1 MLEQFVAFVDTE
13 KWELDSI
20 QIAEVLWFVR
30 TVTPLI
36 RGEADGA
43 YQFCLLAFLKGVE
56 NLGLC
61 LVWGTILEKWE
72 TPQIEF
78 TKYQQELMMIT
89 LFWTLIEKGLYSLAL
104 LLFLEKKGVGKK
116 LTKPPLSELKYPL
129 TSPSNKPVSSTAIE
143 PNPYPTEQLPIK
155 LPDTGIFRNTLELG
169 RLLKPL
175 KQKINSR
182 IAQELN
188 IKETVKRSAELSTP
202 TQPRYFPVLTPKKE
216 RWLDVALLIEDSE
229 SMILWQ
235 SLLKEVQD
243 FLEHLGAFRDIK
255 PYRMNWDDLTKTLQ
269 ISSFYSFSQYLS
281 PQTLNAPGSRRLIL
295 IVSDCIS
302 PAWISEQF
310 IDILQQWSSQSLLT
324 VLNPF
329 PERIWERTNLDYAI
343 KIRLGN
349 KKKGLTPQSWQAI
362 PLESW
367 QIKGFDKQALLKLVK
382 LPIVSLES
390 ESIKAWVNVIMGKG
404 ISWCSGVWL
413 GSNFMYSYE
422 EEEEDDEKSLTTL
435 QQINNFYAT
444 SSQLA
449 WELIQW
455 LSAIPVSFSTIRL
468 VQRTLLPESTQV
480 HVTEVVMGGLLS
492 PITPLNYYQSNHPIQ
507 FEFKPGIRETF
518 LDKIAAEKQIK
529 KKDFCLGVI
538 GRLTEK
544 IASHFG
550 HQTIREFEATLL
562 TNPLELSGEDD
573 LELIQAFATI
583 SVSTLRQ
590 YGEEYA
596 PYIRKLDKSRARLA
610 FVSSVEGNSIGFNW
624 IDFLESIAQRHHLT
638 GIEMETL
645 INILPTP
652 SQSYSIP
659 EVAKQLLLSPS
670 AISSR
675 LTGIYCKFETLNPN
689 LFQSKK
695 YNKLSTLK
703 LYLYSQYVKV
713 SFLHQLAIPD
723 YAIPQLETLELFEF
737 EAEVATIA
745 FEPVIIDY
753 NHLEKLLIDRQWQ
766 EADRETGN
774 IILKATNQ
782 EQRGWLD
789 EFDLQQLP
797 SDVLQIL
804 DRLWIQYSQGQF
816 GLSVQKQIW
825 LSVGCQPGQDSE
837 QLYQRFGQRVGW
849 YDSKM
854 KRWLMWDEYTFSL
867 EAPRGHL
874 PRYLPSQ
881 GTKIRPVLFARQDLP
896 VWTDLLSQDLCN
908 FSFETPT
915 VNLRGE
921 IIKTTTHTAQYFSEQ
936 LIVNTKQLKT
946 NITEEITLDMV
957 SIPDG
962 TFTMGSPKNEKDSF
976 NNERPQH
983 NVKVPPFFMGKY
995 PITQGQWK
1003 VIATRTDLKVKID
1016 LEEDPSYFKKPYQ
1029 DQDREIDRW
1038 LRPVERVNWYEAV
1051 EFCQRLSKLT
1061 GRDYR
1066 LPSEAQWEYACR
1078 AMTEPLDLAKGE
1090 SYPPFYFGE
1099 TLTDKLAN
1107 YNASS
1112 TYASEPKGE
1121 NGKETIPVGQFPPNA
1136 FGLYDLH
1143 GNVWEWCMDDWHDNY
1158 ENAPSDGSAWLDNNQ
1173 EENLD
1178 AENSLESTEKDGNN
1192 PYSVMRGG
1200 SWGSNPNN
1208 CRSAIRNDDV
1218 RRDDRV
1224 INDGFRVVCV
1234 FGRTL

>member
-1 MLEQFVAFVDTE
+1 MMLEQFVAFVDTE

-61 LVWGTILEKWE
+61 LVWVTILEKWE

-480 HVTEVVMGGLLS
+480 HVAEVVMGGLLS
-492 PITPLNYYQSNHPIQ
+492 PITPLNYYQSNYPIQ

-610 FVSSVEGNSIGFNW
+610 FVSSFEGNSIGFNW

-638 GIEMETL
+638 DIEMETL

-659 EVAKQLLLSPS
+659 EVARQLLLSPS

-723 YAIPQLETLELFEF
+723 YAISQLETLELFEF
-737 EAEVATIA
+737 EAEVATIT
-745 FEPVIIDY
+745 FEPVI
-753 NHLEKLLIDRQWQ
+753 
-766 EADRETGN
+766 
-774 IILKATNQ
+774 
-782 EQRGWLD
+782 
-789 EFDLQQLP
+789 
-797 SDVLQIL
+797 
-804 DRLWIQYSQGQF
+804 
-816 GLSVQKQIW
+816 
-825 LSVGCQPGQDSE
+825 
-837 QLYQRFGQRVGW
+837 
-849 YDSKM
+849 
-854 KRWLMWDEYTFSL
+854 
-867 EAPRGHL
+867 
-874 PRYLPSQ
+874 
-881 GTKIRPVLFARQDLP
+881 
-896 VWTDLLSQDLCN
+896 TDLLSRNLRN

-962 TFTMGSPKNEKDSF
+962 TFTMGSPKNEKDSP

-1107 YNASS
+1107 YNASR

-1200 SWGSNPNN
+1200 SWGIDPYD
-1208 CRSAIRNDDV
+1208 CRSAIRILNYRRV
-1218 RRDDRV
+1218 NRDDD
-1224 INDGFRVVCV
+1224 DGFRVVCV

>member
-1 MLEQFVAFVDTE
+1 
-13 KWELDSI
+13 
-20 QIAEVLWFVR
+20 
-30 TVTPLI
+30 
-36 RGEADGA
+36 
-43 YQFCLLAFLKGVE
+43 
-56 NLGLC
+56 
-61 LVWGTILEKWE
+61 
-72 TPQIEF
+72 
-78 TKYQQELMMIT
+78 
-89 LFWTLIEKGLYSLAL
+89 
-104 LLFLEKKGVGKK
+104 
-116 LTKPPLSELKYPL
+116 
-129 TSPSNKPVSSTAIE
+129 
-143 PNPYPTEQLPIK
+143 
-155 LPDTGIFRNTLELG
+155 
-169 RLLKPL
+169 
-175 KQKINSR
+175 
-182 IAQELN
+182 
-188 IKETVKRSAELSTP
+188 
-202 TQPRYFPVLTPKKE
+202 
-216 RWLDVALLIEDSE
+216 
-229 SMILWQ
+229 
-235 SLLKEVQD
+235 
-243 FLEHLGAFRDIK
+243 
-255 PYRMNWDDLTKTLQ
+255 
-269 ISSFYSFSQYLS
+269 
-281 PQTLNAPGSRRLIL
+281 
-295 IVSDCIS
+295 
-302 PAWISEQF
+302 
-310 IDILQQWSSQSLLT
+310 
-324 VLNPF
+324 LNPF

-480 HVTEVVMGGLLS
+480 HVAEVVMGGLLS
-492 PITPLNYYQSNHPIQ
+492 PITPLNYYQSNYPIQ

-518 LDKIAAEKQIK
+518 LDKIAAEKQIR

-596 PYIRKLDKSRARLA
+596 PYIRKLDKSRARLNL
-610 FVSSVEGNSIGFNW
+610 VSAVEGNSIGFNW

-638 GIEMETL
+638 DIEIETL
-645 INILPTP
+645 INLLPTP
-652 SQSYSIP
+652 SQFYSISD
-659 EVAKQLLLSPS
+659 VAKQLL
-670 AISSR
+670 ISESEISNR
-675 LTGIYCKFETLNPN
+675 LTDIYRKFQVFNPN
-689 LFQSKK
+689 LFPLEKSDKLKTLQQHLYFQYKK
-695 YNKLSTLK
+695 FTLPIHSG
-703 LYLYSQYVKV
+703 LD
-713 SFLHQLAIPD
+713 FF
-723 YAIPQLETLELFEF
+723 ELFEF
-737 EAEVATIA
+737 KSEVATVYIEEDTEDSLKKLQTILLVEDQAEVIEEISILLSSQYGITVRGTADVNDVNEVINIA
-745 FEPVIIDY
+745 QSGEIDFILVNDHLPNIRYQGREVNGIKLVRLLRSNPQISPYLPVIGFSHHISKK
-753 NHLEKLLIDRQWQ
+753 NEFLQ
-766 EADRETGN
+766 EADGFYSKADILERKEVQQFIDYLRKIFNRVKITEILPYESKSDLDSVLDLMSKRHSEGLDTSEEEVANLFGKHKNDDGTYYLLENLSLLSILNRKSGHDVEPGTVKYDLSNDYLKQESPRPLSLPEIEEFETIRQQLYDGQKKLLKEIEKRNKEQQTTSQADVAFLFNHPEGGN
-774 IILKATNQ
+774 IATYRRLEHLRLLGFITITDVGTSQ
-782 EQRGWLD
+782 ETIRYNLSQKYGEYLGLNNINNSHNAI
-789 EFDLQQLP
+789 DLQPFQ
-797 SDVLQIL
+797 
-804 DRLWIQYSQGQF
+804 
-816 GLSVQKQIW
+816 
-825 LSVGCQPGQDSE
+825 
-837 QLYQRFGQRVGW
+837 
-849 YDSKM
+849 
-854 KRWLMWDEYTFSL
+854 
-867 EAPRGHL
+867 
-874 PRYLPSQ
+874 
-881 GTKIRPVLFARQDLP
+881 
-896 VWTDLLSQDLCN
+896 
-908 FSFETPT
+908 FETPT
-915 VNLRGE
+915 VNRRGE
-921 IIKTTTHTAQYFSEQ
+921 IIKTTTHTANCF
-936 LIVNTKQLKT
+936 
-946 NITEEITLDMV
+946 TETLPNNVDLDMV

-962 TFTMGSPKNEKDSF
+962 TFTMGSPKNEKDSH

-1016 LEEDPSYFKKPYQ
+1016 LEEYPSYFKKPYQ

-1107 YNASS
+1107 YNASR

-1200 SWGSNPNN
+1200 SWGNIPYY
-1208 CRSAIRNDDV
+1208 CRSAFRIGSY
-1218 RRDDRV
+1218 RRVFRYYD
-1224 INDGFRVVCV
+1224 IGFRVVCV

>member
-30 TVTPLI
+30 TVNPLI

-89 LFWTLIEKGLYSLAL
+89 LFWTLIEKGLYSIAL

-216 RWLDVALLIEDSE
+216 RWLDVALLIEDSK

-480 HVTEVVMGGLLS
+480 HVAEVVMGGLLS
-492 PITPLNYYQSNHPIQ
+492 PITPLNYYQSNYPIQ

-518 LDKIAAEKQIK
+518 LDKIAADKQINK
-529 KKDFCLGVI
+529 KEFCLRVI
-538 GRLTEK
+538 GSLTEK

-550 HQTIREFEATLL
+550 YQTIREFEATLL

-596 PYIRKLDKSRARLA
+596 PYIRKLDKSRARLNL
-610 FVSSVEGNSIGFNW
+610 VSAVEGNSIGFNW

-638 GIEMETL
+638 DIETETL
-645 INILPTP
+645 INFLPTP

-737 EAEVATIA
+737 ESEVATIT
-745 FEPVIIDY
+745 FEPVI
-753 NHLEKLLIDRQWQ
+753 
-766 EADRETGN
+766 
-774 IILKATNQ
+774 
-782 EQRGWLD
+782 
-789 EFDLQQLP
+789 
-797 SDVLQIL
+797 
-804 DRLWIQYSQGQF
+804 
-816 GLSVQKQIW
+816 
-825 LSVGCQPGQDSE
+825 
-837 QLYQRFGQRVGW
+837 
-849 YDSKM
+849 
-854 KRWLMWDEYTFSL
+854 
-867 EAPRGHL
+867 
-874 PRYLPSQ
+874 
-881 GTKIRPVLFARQDLP
+881 
-896 VWTDLLSQDLCN
+896 TDLLSQNLRN

-915 VNLRGE
+915 VNRRGE
-921 IIKTTTHTAQYFSEQ
+921 IIKTTTHTANCF
-936 LIVNTKQLKT
+936 
-946 NITEEITLDMV
+946 TETLPNNVDLDMV
-957 SIPDG
+957 SIPGG
-962 TFTMGSPKNEKDSF
+962 TFTMGSPKNEKDSHY
-976 NNERPQH
+976 NERPQH

-995 PITQGQWK
+995 SITQGQWK

-1016 LEEDPSYFKKPYQ
+1016 LKEDPSYFKKPYQ

-1090 SYPPFYFGE
+1090 SYPPFYVGE

-1107 YNASS
+1107 YNASR

-1173 EENLD
+1173 EENID
-1178 AENSLESTEKDGNN
+1178 AENSLESTEKDENN

-1200 SWGSNPNN
+1200 SWGNYPLI
-1208 CRSAIRNDDV
+1208 CRSAIRISYY
-1218 RRDDRV
+1218 RRDYRYYY
-1224 INDGFRVVCV
+1224 IGFRVVCV

>member
-1 MLEQFVAFVDTE
+1 MMLEQFVAFVDTE

-56 NLGLC
+56 SLGLC

-104 LLFLEKKGVGKK
+104 LLFLEKKRVGKK

-216 RWLDVALLIEDSE
+216 RWLDVALLIEDSK

-349 KKKGLTPQSWQAI
+349 KKKGLTTQSWQAI

-422 EEEEDDEKSLTTL
+422 EEDDEKSLTTL

-480 HVTEVVMGGLLS
+480 HVAEVVMGGLLS
-492 PITPLNYYQSNHPIQ
+492 PITPLNYYQSNYPIQ
-507 FEFKPGIRETF
+507 FEFKPGIREAF
-518 LDKIAAEKQIK
+518 LDQIAADKQIK

-610 FVSSVEGNSIGFNW
+610 FVSAVEGNSIGFNW

-638 GIEMETL
+638 DIEMETL

-659 EVAKQLLLSPS
+659 EVARQLLLSPS

-723 YAIPQLETLELFEF
+723 YAISQLETLELFEF
-737 EAEVATIA
+737 EAEVATIT
-745 FEPVIIDY
+745 FEPVI
-753 NHLEKLLIDRQWQ
+753 
-766 EADRETGN
+766 
-774 IILKATNQ
+774 
-782 EQRGWLD
+782 
-789 EFDLQQLP
+789 
-797 SDVLQIL
+797 
-804 DRLWIQYSQGQF
+804 
-816 GLSVQKQIW
+816 
-825 LSVGCQPGQDSE
+825 
-837 QLYQRFGQRVGW
+837 
-849 YDSKM
+849 
-854 KRWLMWDEYTFSL
+854 
-867 EAPRGHL
+867 
-874 PRYLPSQ
+874 
-881 GTKIRPVLFARQDLP
+881 
-896 VWTDLLSQDLCN
+896 TDLLSQNLRN

-962 TFTMGSPKNEKDSF
+962 TFTMGSPKNEKDSH

-1107 YNASS
+1107 YNASR

-1178 AENSLESTEKDGNN
+1178 AENSLESTEKNENN

-1200 SWGSNPNN
+1200 SWGSLPLS
-1208 CRSAIRNDDV
+1208 CRSAYRDYND
-1218 RRDDRV
+1218 RRGLRYF
-1224 INDGFRVVCV
+1224 NYGFRVVCV

>member
-1 MLEQFVAFVDTE
+1 MMLEQFVAFVDTE

-56 NLGLC
+56 SLGLC

-480 HVTEVVMGGLLS
+480 HVAEVVMGGLLS
-492 PITPLNYYQSNHPIQ
+492 PITPLNYYQSNYPIQ

-518 LDKIAAEKQIK
+518 LDKIAADKQINK
-529 KKDFCLGVI
+529 KEFCLRVI
-538 GRLTEK
+538 GSLTEK

-550 HQTIREFEATLL
+550 YQTIREFEATLL

-596 PYIRKLDKSRARLA
+596 PYIRKLDKSRARLNL
-610 FVSSVEGNSIGFNW
+610 VSAVEGNSIGFNW

-638 GIEMETL
+638 DIETETL
-645 INILPTP
+645 INFLPTP

-737 EAEVATIA
+737 ESEVATIT
-745 FEPVIIDY
+745 FEPVI
-753 NHLEKLLIDRQWQ
+753 
-766 EADRETGN
+766 
-774 IILKATNQ
+774 
-782 EQRGWLD
+782 
-789 EFDLQQLP
+789 
-797 SDVLQIL
+797 
-804 DRLWIQYSQGQF
+804 
-816 GLSVQKQIW
+816 
-825 LSVGCQPGQDSE
+825 
-837 QLYQRFGQRVGW
+837 
-849 YDSKM
+849 
-854 KRWLMWDEYTFSL
+854 
-867 EAPRGHL
+867 
-874 PRYLPSQ
+874 
-881 GTKIRPVLFARQDLP
+881 
-896 VWTDLLSQDLCN
+896 TDLLSQNLRN

-915 VNLRGE
+915 VNRRGE
-921 IIKTTTHTAQYFSEQ
+921 IIKTTTHTANCF
-936 LIVNTKQLKT
+936 
-946 NITEEITLDMV
+946 TETLPNNVDLDMV
-957 SIPDG
+957 SIPGG
-962 TFTMGSPKNEKDSF
+962 TFTMGSPKNEKDSHY
-976 NNERPQH
+976 NERPQH

-995 PITQGQWK
+995 SITQGQWK

-1016 LEEDPSYFKKPYQ
+1016 LKEDPSYFKKPYQ

-1107 YNASS
+1107 YNASR
-1112 TYASEPKGE
+1112 TYASEPEGE
-1121 NGKETIPVGQFPPNA
+1121 NGKETTPVGQFPPNA

-1178 AENSLESTEKDGNN
+1178 AENSLESTEKDENN

-1200 SWGSNPNN
+1200 SWGFIPLS
-1208 CRSAIRNDDV
+1208 CRSAFRNYYC
-1218 RRDDRV
+1218 RRLNR
-1224 INDGFRVVCV
+1224 IYYLGFRVVCV

>member
-1 MLEQFVAFVDTE
+1 MMLEQFVAFVDTE

-30 TVTPLI
+30 TVNPLI

-56 NLGLC
+56 SLGLC

-89 LFWTLIEKGLYSLAL
+89 LFWTLIEKGLYSIAL

-216 RWLDVALLIEDSE
+216 RWLDVALLIEDSK

-367 QIKGFDKQALLKLVK
+367 QVKGFDKQALLKLVK

-413 GSNFMYSYE
+413 GSNFMYSY

-480 HVTEVVMGGLLS
+480 HVAEVVMGGLLS
-492 PITPLNYYQSNHPIQ
+492 PITPLNYYQSNYPIQ

-550 HQTIREFEATLL
+550 YQTIREFEATLL
-562 TNPLELSGEDD
+562 TNPLELSGEDG

-596 PYIRKLDKSRARLA
+596 PYIRKLDKSRARLNL
-610 FVSSVEGNSIGFNW
+610 VSAVEGNSISFNW

-638 GIEMETL
+638 DIETETL
-645 INILPTP
+645 INLLPTP

-737 EAEVATIA
+737 ESEVATIT
-745 FEPVIIDY
+745 FKPVI
-753 NHLEKLLIDRQWQ
+753 
-766 EADRETGN
+766 
-774 IILKATNQ
+774 
-782 EQRGWLD
+782 
-789 EFDLQQLP
+789 
-797 SDVLQIL
+797 
-804 DRLWIQYSQGQF
+804 
-816 GLSVQKQIW
+816 
-825 LSVGCQPGQDSE
+825 
-837 QLYQRFGQRVGW
+837 
-849 YDSKM
+849 
-854 KRWLMWDEYTFSL
+854 
-867 EAPRGHL
+867 
-874 PRYLPSQ
+874 
-881 GTKIRPVLFARQDLP
+881 
-896 VWTDLLSQDLCN
+896 TDLLSQNLRN

-915 VNLRGE
+915 VNRRGE
-921 IIKTTTHTAQYFSEQ
+921 IIKTTTHTANCFRET
-936 LIVNTKQLKT
+936 LPNNVD
-946 NITEEITLDMV
+946 LDMV
-957 SIPDG
+957 SIPGG
-962 TFTMGSPKNEKDSF
+962 TFTMGSPKNEKDSHD
-976 NNERPQH
+976 NERPQH
-983 NVKVPPFFMGKY
+983 NVTVPPFFMGKY

-1107 YNASS
+1107 YNASR
-1112 TYASEPKGE
+1112 TYASEPIGE

-1178 AENSLESTEKDGNN
+1178 AENSLESTEKDENN

-1200 SWGSNPNN
+1200 SCGSYPTS
-1208 CRSAIRNDDV
+1208 CRSAFRLDFI
-1218 RRDDRV
+1218 RRDLRS
-1224 INDGFRVVCV
+1224 IYNGFRVVCV

>member
-1 MLEQFVAFVDTE
+1 VMLEQFVAFVDTE

-30 TVTPLI
+30 TVTLLI

-72 TPQIEF
+72 TSQIEF

-116 LTKPPLSELKYPL
+116 LTKSPLSELIYPL
-129 TSPSNKPVSSTAIE
+129 TSPSNKPVSSTPIE

-188 IKETVKRSAELSTP
+188 IKETVRRSAELSTP

-281 PQTLNAPGSRRLIL
+281 PQALNAPGSRRLIL

-349 KKKGLTPQSWQAI
+349 KKKGLTSQSWQAI

-367 QIKGFDKQALLKLVK
+367 QVKGFDKQALLKLVK

-422 EEEEDDEKSLTTL
+422 EEEDDEKSLTPL

-455 LSAIPVSFSTIRL
+455 LSAIPVSLATIRL

-480 HVTEVVMGGLLS
+480 NVAEVIMGGLLS
-492 PITPLNYYQSNHPIQ
+492 PVKSLNSYQSPHQIQ
-507 FEFKPGIRETF
+507 FEFKLGIREAF
-518 LDKIAAEKQIK
+518 LERLGGGE
-529 KKDFCLGVI
+529 FCLGVI
-538 GRLTEK
+538 GSLTEK
-544 IASHFG
+544 IASLFG
-550 HQTIREFEATLL
+550 YQTVREFEGVLL
-562 TNPLELSGEDD
+562 TKPLDLKLSEDEN
-573 LELIQAFATI
+573 LQLVQAFATI

-590 YGEEYA
+590 YGSEYA
-596 PYIRKLDKSRARLA
+596 SYIRKLDKSRAKLNL
-610 FVSSVEGNSIGFNW
+610 VSSDEFDSASLNW
-624 IDFLESIAQRHHLT
+624 IDFLERIAQQYQLT
-638 GIEMETL
+638 DLQTETL
-645 INILPTP
+645 RNLLPTP
-652 SQSYSIP
+652 QKICLVH
-659 EVAKQLLLSPS
+659 EVAEQLLISPG

-675 LTGIYCKFETLNPN
+675 LTSIYRKFETLKPD
-689 LFQSKK
+689 LFSSTSST
-695 YNKLSTLK
+695 KLKTLQQ
-703 LYLYSQYVKV
+703 YLYFQYVNSKPGT
-713 SFLHQLAIPD
+713 LPK
-723 YAIPQLETLELFEF
+723 LELFEF
-737 EAEVATIA
+737 KAEVATIA

-804 DRLWIQYSQGQF
+804 DRLWIEYSQGHF
-816 GLSVQKQIW
+816 GFSVQKQIW
-825 LSVGCQPGQDSE
+825 LSAGCQPGQDSE

-854 KRWLMWDEYTFSL
+854 ERWLMWDEYTFSL

-881 GTKIRPVLFARQDLP
+881 GTKIRPVLFGRQDLP
-896 VWTDLLSQDLCN
+896 VYTDLLSQNLRN

-915 VNLRGE
+915 VNRRGE
-921 IIKTTTHTAQYFSEQ
+921 IIKTTTHTANCF
-936 LIVNTKQLKT
+936 
-946 NITEEITLDMV
+946 TETLPNNVDLEMV
-957 SIPDG
+957 SIPGG
-962 TFTMGSPKNEKDSF
+962 TFTMGSPKNEKDSHY
-976 NNERPQH
+976 NERPQH

-995 PITQGQWK
+995 SITQGQWK

-1016 LEEDPSYFKKPYQ
+1016 LKEDPSYFKKPYQ

-1107 YNASS
+1107 YNASR
-1112 TYASEPKGE
+1112 TYASEPEGE

-1158 ENAPSDGSAWLDNNQ
+1158 ENAPTDGSAWLDSNQ

-1178 AENSLESTEKDGNN
+1178 AENSLESTEKADSAGSLQDENN

-1200 SWGSNPNN
+1200 SWGNDPGL
-1208 CRSAIRNDDV
+1208 CRSAIRLSSY
-1218 RRDDRV
+1218 RRDYRL
-1224 INDGFRVVCV
+1224 NTLGFRVVCSQ
-1234 FGRTL
+1234 

>member
-1 MLEQFVAFVDTE
+1 MMLEQFVAFVDTE

-30 TVTPLI
+30 TVNPLI

-216 RWLDVALLIEDSE
+216 RWLDVALLIEDSK

-367 QIKGFDKQALLKLVK
+367 QVKGFDKQALLKLVK

-413 GSNFMYSYE
+413 GSNFMYSY

-480 HVTEVVMGGLLS
+480 HVAEVVMGGLLS
-492 PITPLNYYQSNHPIQ
+492 PITPLNYYQSNYPIQ

-550 HQTIREFEATLL
+550 YQTIREFEATLL
-562 TNPLELSGEDD
+562 TNPLELSGEDG

-596 PYIRKLDKSRARLA
+596 PYIRKLDKSRARLNL
-610 FVSSVEGNSIGFNW
+610 VSAVEGNSIGFNW

-638 GIEMETL
+638 DIETETL
-645 INILPTP
+645 INLLPTP

-737 EAEVATIA
+737 ESEVATIT
-745 FEPVIIDY
+745 FKPVI
-753 NHLEKLLIDRQWQ
+753 
-766 EADRETGN
+766 
-774 IILKATNQ
+774 
-782 EQRGWLD
+782 
-789 EFDLQQLP
+789 
-797 SDVLQIL
+797 
-804 DRLWIQYSQGQF
+804 
-816 GLSVQKQIW
+816 
-825 LSVGCQPGQDSE
+825 
-837 QLYQRFGQRVGW
+837 
-849 YDSKM
+849 
-854 KRWLMWDEYTFSL
+854 
-867 EAPRGHL
+867 
-874 PRYLPSQ
+874 
-881 GTKIRPVLFARQDLP
+881 
-896 VWTDLLSQDLCN
+896 TDLLSQNLRN

-915 VNLRGE
+915 VNRRGE
-921 IIKTTTHTAQYFSEQ
+921 IIKTTTHTANCFRET
-936 LIVNTKQLKT
+936 LPNNVD
-946 NITEEITLDMV
+946 LDMV
-957 SIPDG
+957 SIPGG
-962 TFTMGSPKNEKDSF
+962 TFTMGSPKNEKDSHD
-976 NNERPQH
+976 NERPQH

-995 PITQGQWK
+995 SITQGQWK

-1016 LEEDPSYFKKPYQ
+1016 LKEDPSYFKKPYQ

-1107 YNASS
+1107 YNASR

-1121 NGKETIPVGQFPPNA
+1121 NGKETTPVGQFPPNA

-1178 AENSLESTEKDGNN
+1178 AENSLESTEKDENN

-1200 SWGSNPNN
+1200 SWGYDPYY
-1208 CRSAIRNDDV
+1208 CRSAVRYFNN
-1218 RRDDRV
+1218 RRDIRY
-1224 INDGFRVVCV
+1224 NGYGFRVVCV

>member
-1 MLEQFVAFVDTE
+1 VMLEQFVAFVDTE

-30 TVTPLI
+30 TVNPLI

-89 LFWTLIEKGLYSLAL
+89 LFWTLIEKGLYSIAL

-216 RWLDVALLIEDSE
+216 RWLDVALLIEDSK

-480 HVTEVVMGGLLS
+480 HVAEVVMGGLLS
-492 PITPLNYYQSNHPIQ
+492 PITPLNYYQSNYPIQ

-518 LDKIAAEKQIK
+518 LDKIAADKQINK
-529 KKDFCLGVI
+529 KEFCLRVI
-538 GRLTEK
+538 GSLTEK

-550 HQTIREFEATLL
+550 YQTIREFEATLL

-596 PYIRKLDKSRARLA
+596 PYIRKLDKSRARLNL
-610 FVSSVEGNSIGFNW
+610 VSAVEGNSIGFNW

-638 GIEMETL
+638 DIETETL
-645 INILPTP
+645 INFLPTP

-737 EAEVATIA
+737 ESEVATIT
-745 FEPVIIDY
+745 FEPVI
-753 NHLEKLLIDRQWQ
+753 
-766 EADRETGN
+766 
-774 IILKATNQ
+774 
-782 EQRGWLD
+782 
-789 EFDLQQLP
+789 
-797 SDVLQIL
+797 
-804 DRLWIQYSQGQF
+804 
-816 GLSVQKQIW
+816 
-825 LSVGCQPGQDSE
+825 
-837 QLYQRFGQRVGW
+837 
-849 YDSKM
+849 
-854 KRWLMWDEYTFSL
+854 
-867 EAPRGHL
+867 
-874 PRYLPSQ
+874 
-881 GTKIRPVLFARQDLP
+881 
-896 VWTDLLSQDLCN
+896 TDLLSQNLRN

-915 VNLRGE
+915 VNRRGE
-921 IIKTTTHTAQYFSEQ
+921 IIKTTTHTANCF
-936 LIVNTKQLKT
+936 
-946 NITEEITLDMV
+946 TETLPNNVDLDMV
-957 SIPDG
+957 SIPGG
-962 TFTMGSPKNEKDSF
+962 TFTMGSPKNEKDSRY
-976 NNERPQH
+976 NERPQH

-995 PITQGQWK
+995 SITQGQWK

-1107 YNASS
+1107 YNASR
-1112 TYASEPKGE
+1112 TYASEPIGE

-1136 FGLYDLH
+1136 FGLYGLH

-1178 AENSLESTEKDGNN
+1178 AENSLESTEKDENN

-1200 SWGSNPNN
+1200 SWGYIPNF
-1208 CRSAIRNDDV
+1208 CRSAIRNFFNL
-1218 RRDDRV
+1218 RRVNRSNL
-1224 INDGFRVVCV
+1224 IGFRVVCV

>member
-30 TVTPLI
+30 TVNPLI

-89 LFWTLIEKGLYSLAL
+89 LFWTLIEKGLYSIAL

-216 RWLDVALLIEDSE
+216 RWLDVALLIEDSK

-468 VQRTLLPESTQV
+468 VQRTLLPESIQV
-480 HVTEVVMGGLLS
+480 HVAEVVMGGLLS
-492 PITPLNYYQSNHPIQ
+492 PITPLNYYQSNYPIQ
-507 FEFKPGIRETF
+507 FEFKPGIREAF
-518 LDKIAAEKQIK
+518 LDQIAADKQINK
-529 KKDFCLGVI
+529 KEFCLRMI
-538 GRLTEK
+538 GSLTEK

-550 HQTIREFEATLL
+550 YQTIREFEATLL
-562 TNPLELSGEDD
+562 TNPLELSGEDG

-596 PYIRKLDKSRARLA
+596 PYIRKLDKSRARLNL
-610 FVSSVEGNSIGFNW
+610 VSAVEGNSIGFNW

-638 GIEMETL
+638 DIETETL
-645 INILPTP
+645 INLLPTP

-737 EAEVATIA
+737 ESEVATIT
-745 FEPVIIDY
+745 FKPVI
-753 NHLEKLLIDRQWQ
+753 
-766 EADRETGN
+766 
-774 IILKATNQ
+774 
-782 EQRGWLD
+782 
-789 EFDLQQLP
+789 
-797 SDVLQIL
+797 
-804 DRLWIQYSQGQF
+804 
-816 GLSVQKQIW
+816 
-825 LSVGCQPGQDSE
+825 
-837 QLYQRFGQRVGW
+837 
-849 YDSKM
+849 
-854 KRWLMWDEYTFSL
+854 
-867 EAPRGHL
+867 
-874 PRYLPSQ
+874 
-881 GTKIRPVLFARQDLP
+881 
-896 VWTDLLSQDLCN
+896 TDLLSQNLRN

-915 VNLRGE
+915 VNRRGE
-921 IIKTTTHTAQYFSEQ
+921 IIKTTTHTANCFRET
-936 LIVNTKQLKT
+936 LPNNVD
-946 NITEEITLDMV
+946 LDMV
-957 SIPDG
+957 SIPGG
-962 TFTMGSPKNEKDSF
+962 TFTMGSPKNEKYSHD
-976 NNERPQH
+976 NERPQH

-1107 YNASS
+1107 YNASR
-1112 TYASEPKGE
+1112 TYASEPEGE
-1121 NGKETIPVGQFPPNA
+1121 NGKETTPVGQFPPNA

-1173 EENLD
+1173 EENID
-1178 AENSLESTEKDGNN
+1178 AENSLESTEKDENN

-1200 SWGSNPNN
+1200 SWGFNPYG
-1208 CRSAIRNDDV
+1208 CRSAVRINIY
-1218 RRDDRV
+1218 RRDYRGYSL
-1224 INDGFRVVCV
+1224 GFRVVCV

>member
-480 HVTEVVMGGLLS
+480 HVAEVVMGGLLS
-492 PITPLNYYQSNHPIQ
+492 PITPLNYYQSNYPIQ
-507 FEFKPGIRETF
+507 FQFKPGIRETF

-550 HQTIREFEATLL
+550 YQTIREFEATLL

-610 FVSSVEGNSIGFNW
+610 FVSSFEGNSIGFNW
-624 IDFLESIAQRHHLT
+624 IDFLESIAQKHHLT
-638 GIEMETL
+638 DIETETL
-645 INILPTP
+645 INLLPTP

-723 YAIPQLETLELFEF
+723 YAISQLETLELFEF
-737 EAEVATIA
+737 EAEVATIT
-745 FEPVIIDY
+745 FEPVI
-753 NHLEKLLIDRQWQ
+753 
-766 EADRETGN
+766 
-774 IILKATNQ
+774 
-782 EQRGWLD
+782 
-789 EFDLQQLP
+789 
-797 SDVLQIL
+797 
-804 DRLWIQYSQGQF
+804 
-816 GLSVQKQIW
+816 
-825 LSVGCQPGQDSE
+825 
-837 QLYQRFGQRVGW
+837 
-849 YDSKM
+849 
-854 KRWLMWDEYTFSL
+854 
-867 EAPRGHL
+867 
-874 PRYLPSQ
+874 
-881 GTKIRPVLFARQDLP
+881 
-896 VWTDLLSQDLCN
+896 TDLLSRNLRN

-962 TFTMGSPKNEKDSF
+962 TFTMGSPKNEKDSP

-1003 VIATRTDLKVKID
+1003 MIATRTDLKVKID

-1107 YNASS
+1107 YNASR

-1143 GNVWEWCMDDWHDNY
+1143 GNVWEWCTDDWHDNY

-1200 SWGSNPNN
+1200 SWGINPDN
-1208 CRSAIRNDDV
+1208 CRSAYRVNNY
-1218 RRDDRV
+1218 RRDNRLSNIRFSGSLRIRENSLTLFPFSPFTLYSMFYFFLFQADRYIFDFPISRFDD
-1224 INDGFRVVCV
+1224 INQRQVDRIY
-1234 FGRTL
+1234 LLN

>member
-30 TVTPLI
+30 TVNPLI

-61 LVWGTILEKWE
+61 LVWVTILEKWE

-116 LTKPPLSELKYPL
+116 LTKPSLSELKYPL

-216 RWLDVALLIEDSE
+216 RWLDVALLIEDSK

-367 QIKGFDKQALLKLVK
+367 QVKGFDKQALLKLVK

-413 GSNFMYSYE
+413 GSNFMYSY

-480 HVTEVVMGGLLS
+480 HVAEVVMGGLLS
-492 PITPLNYYQSNHPIQ
+492 PITPLNYYQSNYPIQ
-507 FEFKPGIRETF
+507 FEFKPGIREAF
-518 LDKIAAEKQIK
+518 LDQIAADKQVNK
-529 KKDFCLGVI
+529 KEFCLRVI
-538 GRLTEK
+538 GSLTEK

-550 HQTIREFEATLL
+550 YQTIREFEATLL

-596 PYIRKLDKSRARLA
+596 PYIRKLDKSRARLNL
-610 FVSSVEGNSIGFNW
+610 VSAVEGNSIGFNW

-638 GIEMETL
+638 DIETETL
-645 INILPTP
+645 INLLPTP

-737 EAEVATIA
+737 ESEVATIT
-745 FEPVIIDY
+745 FEPVI
-753 NHLEKLLIDRQWQ
+753 
-766 EADRETGN
+766 
-774 IILKATNQ
+774 
-782 EQRGWLD
+782 
-789 EFDLQQLP
+789 
-797 SDVLQIL
+797 
-804 DRLWIQYSQGQF
+804 
-816 GLSVQKQIW
+816 
-825 LSVGCQPGQDSE
+825 
-837 QLYQRFGQRVGW
+837 
-849 YDSKM
+849 
-854 KRWLMWDEYTFSL
+854 
-867 EAPRGHL
+867 
-874 PRYLPSQ
+874 
-881 GTKIRPVLFARQDLP
+881 
-896 VWTDLLSQDLCN
+896 TDLLSQNLRN

-915 VNLRGE
+915 VNRRGE
-921 IIKTTTHTAQYFSEQ
+921 IIKTTTHTANCFRET
-936 LIVNTKQLKT
+936 LPNNVD
-946 NITEEITLDMV
+946 LDMV
-957 SIPDG
+957 SIPGG
-962 TFTMGSPKNEKDSF
+962 TFTMGSPKNEKYSDD
-976 NNERPQH
+976 NERPQH

-1107 YNASS
+1107 YNASR
-1112 TYASEPKGE
+1112 TYASEPIGE

-1173 EENLD
+1173 EENID
-1178 AENSLESTEKDGNN
+1178 AENSLESTEKADSAGSLQDENN

-1200 SWGSNPNN
+1200 SWGFIPNY
-1208 CRSAIRNDDV
+1208 CRSAFRYYDV
-1218 RRDDRV
+1218 RRDDRDDY
-1224 INDGFRVVCV
+1224 IGFRVVCV

>member
-480 HVTEVVMGGLLS
+480 HVAEVVMGGLLS
-492 PITPLNYYQSNHPIQ
+492 PITPLNYYQSNYPIQ

-610 FVSSVEGNSIGFNW
+610 FVSSFEGNSIGFNW

-638 GIEMETL
+638 DIEMETL

-659 EVAKQLLLSPS
+659 EVARQLLLSPS

-723 YAIPQLETLELFEF
+723 YAISQLETLELFEF
-737 EAEVATIA
+737 EAEVATIT
-745 FEPVIIDY
+745 FEPVI
-753 NHLEKLLIDRQWQ
+753 
-766 EADRETGN
+766 
-774 IILKATNQ
+774 
-782 EQRGWLD
+782 
-789 EFDLQQLP
+789 
-797 SDVLQIL
+797 
-804 DRLWIQYSQGQF
+804 
-816 GLSVQKQIW
+816 
-825 LSVGCQPGQDSE
+825 
-837 QLYQRFGQRVGW
+837 
-849 YDSKM
+849 
-854 KRWLMWDEYTFSL
+854 
-867 EAPRGHL
+867 
-874 PRYLPSQ
+874 
-881 GTKIRPVLFARQDLP
+881 
-896 VWTDLLSQDLCN
+896 TDLLSQNLRN

-962 TFTMGSPKNEKDSF
+962 TFTMGSPKNEKDSP

-1090 SYPPFYFGE
+1090 SYPPFHFGK
-1099 TLTDKLAN
+1099 TITGDLAN
-1107 YNASS
+1107 YNATK
-1112 TYASEPKGE
+1112 TYADEPKGE
-1121 NGKETIPVGQFPPNA
+1121 YREETTPVGQFPPNA

-1200 SWGSNPNN
+1200 SWCDSPVL
-1208 CRSAIRNDDV
+1208 CRSAFRYYNF
-1218 RRDDRV
+1218 RRDYR
-1224 INDGFRVVCV
+1224 INNLGFRVVCV

>member
-1 MLEQFVAFVDTE
+1 MMLEQFVAFVDTE

-30 TVTPLI
+30 TVNPLI

-72 TPQIEF
+72 TPKIEF

-216 RWLDVALLIEDSE
+216 RWLDVALLIEDSK

-302 PAWISEQF
+302 PTWISEQF

-367 QIKGFDKQALLKLVK
+367 QVKGFDKQALLKLVK

-413 GSNFMYSYE
+413 GSNFMYSYEEE

-480 HVTEVVMGGLLS
+480 HVAEVVMGGLLS
-492 PITPLNYYQSNHPIQ
+492 PITPLNYYQSNYPIQ
-507 FEFKPGIRETF
+507 FQFKPGIRETF

-550 HQTIREFEATLL
+550 YQTIREFEATLL

-596 PYIRKLDKSRARLA
+596 PYIRKLDKSRARLNL
-610 FVSSVEGNSIGFNW
+610 VSAVEGNSIGFNW
-624 IDFLESIAQRHHLT
+624 IDFLESIAQKHHLT
-638 GIEMETL
+638 DIETETL
-645 INILPTP
+645 INLLPTP

-737 EAEVATIA
+737 ESEVATIT
-745 FEPVIIDY
+745 FEPVI
-753 NHLEKLLIDRQWQ
+753 
-766 EADRETGN
+766 
-774 IILKATNQ
+774 
-782 EQRGWLD
+782 
-789 EFDLQQLP
+789 
-797 SDVLQIL
+797 
-804 DRLWIQYSQGQF
+804 
-816 GLSVQKQIW
+816 
-825 LSVGCQPGQDSE
+825 
-837 QLYQRFGQRVGW
+837 
-849 YDSKM
+849 
-854 KRWLMWDEYTFSL
+854 
-867 EAPRGHL
+867 
-874 PRYLPSQ
+874 
-881 GTKIRPVLFARQDLP
+881 
-896 VWTDLLSQDLCN
+896 TDLLSQNLRN

-915 VNLRGE
+915 VNRRGE
-921 IIKTTTHTAQYFSEQ
+921 IIKTTTHTANCFRET
-936 LIVNTKQLKT
+936 LPNNVD
-946 NITEEITLDMV
+946 LDMV
-957 SIPDG
+957 SIPGG
-962 TFTMGSPKNEKDSF
+962 TFTMGSPKNEKDSRY
-976 NNERPQH
+976 NERPQH

-995 PITQGQWK
+995 SITQGQWK

-1090 SYPPFYFGE
+1090 SYPPFYVGE

-1107 YNASS
+1107 YNASR

-1178 AENSLESTEKDGNN
+1178 AENSLESTEKDENN

-1200 SWGSNPNN
+1200 SWGDSPND
-1208 CRSAIRNDDV
+1208 CRSAFRYFYY
-1218 RRDDRV
+1218 RRVLRSSTF
-1224 INDGFRVVCV
+1224 GFRVVCV

>member
-480 HVTEVVMGGLLS
+480 HVAEVVMGGLLS
-492 PITPLNYYQSNHPIQ
+492 PITPLNYYQSNYPIQ

-610 FVSSVEGNSIGFNW
+610 FVSSFEGNSIGFNW

-638 GIEMETL
+638 DIEMETL

-659 EVAKQLLLSPS
+659 EVARQLLLSPS

-723 YAIPQLETLELFEF
+723 YAISQLETLELFEF
-737 EAEVATIA
+737 EAEVATIT
-745 FEPVIIDY
+745 FEPVI
-753 NHLEKLLIDRQWQ
+753 
-766 EADRETGN
+766 
-774 IILKATNQ
+774 
-782 EQRGWLD
+782 
-789 EFDLQQLP
+789 
-797 SDVLQIL
+797 
-804 DRLWIQYSQGQF
+804 
-816 GLSVQKQIW
+816 
-825 LSVGCQPGQDSE
+825 
-837 QLYQRFGQRVGW
+837 
-849 YDSKM
+849 
-854 KRWLMWDEYTFSL
+854 
-867 EAPRGHL
+867 
-874 PRYLPSQ
+874 
-881 GTKIRPVLFARQDLP
+881 
-896 VWTDLLSQDLCN
+896 TDLLSRNLRN

-962 TFTMGSPKNEKDSF
+962 TFTMGSPKNEKDSP

-1051 EFCQRLSKLT
+1051 EFCQRLAKLT

-1107 YNASS
+1107 YNASR

-1143 GNVWEWCMDDWHDNY
+1143 GNVWEWCTDDWHDNY

-1200 SWGSNPNN
+1200 SWGLNPYI
-1208 CRSAIRNDDV
+1208 CRSAYRYDYY
-1218 RRDDRV
+1218 RRV
-1224 INDGFRVVCV
+1224 IRYNTLGFRVS
-1234 FGRTL
+1234 

>member
-1 MLEQFVAFVDTE
+1 VMLEQFVAFVDTE

-56 NLGLC
+56 SLGLC

-480 HVTEVVMGGLLS
+480 HVAEVVMGGLLS
-492 PITPLNYYQSNHPIQ
+492 PITPLNYYQSNYPIQ

-518 LDKIAAEKQIK
+518 LDKIAADKQINK
-529 KKDFCLGVI
+529 KEFCLRVI
-538 GRLTEK
+538 GSLTEK

-550 HQTIREFEATLL
+550 YQTIREFEATLL

-596 PYIRKLDKSRARLA
+596 PYIRKLDKSRARLNL
-610 FVSSVEGNSIGFNW
+610 VSAVEGNSIGFNW

-638 GIEMETL
+638 DIETETL
-645 INILPTP
+645 INFLPTP

-737 EAEVATIA
+737 ESEVATIT
-745 FEPVIIDY
+745 FEPVI
-753 NHLEKLLIDRQWQ
+753 
-766 EADRETGN
+766 
-774 IILKATNQ
+774 
-782 EQRGWLD
+782 
-789 EFDLQQLP
+789 
-797 SDVLQIL
+797 
-804 DRLWIQYSQGQF
+804 
-816 GLSVQKQIW
+816 
-825 LSVGCQPGQDSE
+825 
-837 QLYQRFGQRVGW
+837 
-849 YDSKM
+849 
-854 KRWLMWDEYTFSL
+854 
-867 EAPRGHL
+867 
-874 PRYLPSQ
+874 
-881 GTKIRPVLFARQDLP
+881 
-896 VWTDLLSQDLCN
+896 TDLLSQNLRN

-915 VNLRGE
+915 VNRRGE
-921 IIKTTTHTAQYFSEQ
+921 IIKTTTHTANCF
-936 LIVNTKQLKT
+936 
-946 NITEEITLDMV
+946 TETLPNNVDLDMV
-957 SIPDG
+957 SIPGG
-962 TFTMGSPKNEKDSF
+962 TFTMGSPKNEKDSHY
-976 NNERPQH
+976 NERPQH

-995 PITQGQWK
+995 SITQGQWK

-1016 LEEDPSYFKKPYQ
+1016 LKEDPSYFKKPYQ

-1107 YNASS
+1107 YNASR
-1112 TYASEPKGE
+1112 TYASEPEGE
-1121 NGKETIPVGQFPPNA
+1121 NGKETTPVGQFPPNA

-1178 AENSLESTEKDGNN
+1178 AENSLESTEKDENN

-1200 SWGSNPNN
+1200 SWGFIPLS
-1208 CRSAIRNDDV
+1208 CRSAFRNYYC
-1218 RRDDRV
+1218 RRLNR
-1224 INDGFRVVCV
+1224 IYYLGFRVVCV